1 MKSVLVI
8 TPTTGAPELLD
19 AVRSVIGQ
27 TYKNVEHLIVVDGAK
42 FTQQTDK
49 TLKDNIITSGG
60 RVNRIDL
67 PYNTGGG
74 GFYGHRV
81 MAAFSHLV
89 NHDYIL
95 FLDQD
100 NWFEK
105 DHVETLVN
113 ECEKYKFDW
122 AYSLRKIYSK
132 DKEYLCEDNCES
144 LGRWPVW
151 VNKDA
156 FLIDSSSYCF
166 KREFL
171 QEVGHLWHHGWGADR
186 RFYTIVKEHIKH
198 NNYGCT
204 GKHTLAYRLGGNEGS
219 VNKEFFDDGN
229 KKALETYNNKLP
241 WLETVE

>member
-8 TPTTGAPELLD
+8 TPTTGSPELVD
-19 AVRSVIGQ
+19 AMRSVQSQ
-27 TYKNVEHLIVVDGAK
+27 TYKNVDHLIVVDGTK
-42 FTQQTDK
+42 FSSYVDKIYNTVEFITDEK
-49 TLKDNIITSGG
+49 IK
-60 RVNRIDL
+60 RVDL
-67 PYNTGGG
+67 PFNTGGG

-105 DHVETLVN
+105 DHVEMLVN

-171 QEVGHLWHHGWGADR
+171 EEVGHLWHHGWGADR
-186 RFYTIVKEHIKH
+186 RFYTILKEHIKH

-219 VNKEFFDDGN
+219 VNHEFFDEGN
-229 KKALETYNNKLP
+229 MKTLEMYNGNLP
-241 WLETVE
+241 WLENVE